1 MATLIMNSAQIPDK
15 SILDLNGKQTYL
27 GNSFI
32 SGVKSAAIGSTSETP
47 YFLMINPASNG
58 VSSSFKSMFNY
69 VRKLSVI
76 TTTSAIAT
84 FRFYYNPTV
93 TSNGTAVTPLNL
105 RFNPNSPASVMQ
117 TFSLPSVSS
126 NGTFIADLAVTSGGG
141 IGISNLL
148 FVLDPGQ
155 SILVTI
161 TESTGTVPVAF
172 ETAWNEF

>member
-1 MATLIMNSAQIPDK
+1 MSALIMNSVQIPDK
-15 SILDLNGKQTYL
+15 SILDINGKQTYL

-32 SGVKSAAIGSTSETP
+32 AGVKSAAIGSTAETP
-47 YFLMINPASNG
+47 YFLMINPSSNAP
-58 VSSSFKSMFNY
+58 SSAFKSMFNY

-84 FRFYYNPTV
+84 FRFYLNPTI
-93 TSNGTAVTPLNL
+93 TSDGIAVIPLNL
-105 RFNPNSPASVMQ
+105 RFNPNSAASVMQ
-117 TFSLPSVSS
+117 TFSLPAISS